1 MTGLQQGVLEVPR
14 SEGIGLSKNVTP
26 QQGQANGGG
35 FGGVGE
41 PVS

>member
-26 QQGQANGGG
+26 QQGQANGEVLEGWGG
-35 FGGVGE
+35 GL
-41 PVS
+41 